1 MLYRKQ
7 TSFFLGPE
15 LRQGRQVQVE
25 APEALV
31 EAGPSTLREGHAA
44 VGVGVGVGVGVVA
57 IAVAAVIVAALVAAQ
72 SLAGGEGLV
81 TDGTL
86 VGLTAGSSGRGRGG
100 S

>member
-1 MLYRKQ
+1 MLYRKL
-7 TSFFLGPE
+7 TSLFLGPE

-44 VGVGVGVGVGVVA
+44 VGVSVGVGVVA

-86 VGLTAGSSGRGRGG
+86 VGLTAGSSGRGGG
-100 S
+100 GR